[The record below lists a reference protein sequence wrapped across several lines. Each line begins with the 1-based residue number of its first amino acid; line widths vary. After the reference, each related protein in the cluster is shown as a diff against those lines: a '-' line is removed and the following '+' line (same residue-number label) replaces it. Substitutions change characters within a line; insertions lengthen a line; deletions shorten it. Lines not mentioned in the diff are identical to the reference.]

1 MAISEMNPITVDR
14 IKARMKAAMAEIERE
29 FGISINLGGAQYT
42 EKTFT
47 MKVGVAIKSDDF
59 SVSDVD
65 PTLVQNFMR
74 FCESFGMT
82 REDLNKREVKL
93 GTGDIGVVVGLRP
106 RAKLP
111 IIVRSKTNNKFY
123 VVKREA
129 LKM

>member
-29 FGISINLGGAQYT
+29 FGISINLGGAKYT

-47 MKVGVAIKSDDF
+47 MKVGVAVKNDDF
-59 SVSDVD
+59 SVAGID

-93 GTGDIGVVVGLRP
+93 GSGDIGVVVGLRP

-111 IIVRSKTNNKFY
+111 IIVRSKADNKLY

>member
-1 MAISEMNPITVDR
+1 
-14 IKARMKAAMAEIERE
+14 
-29 FGISINLGGAQYT
+29 
-42 EKTFT
+42 
-47 MKVGVAIKSDDF
+47 
-59 SVSDVD
+59 
-65 PTLVQNFMR
+65 MR